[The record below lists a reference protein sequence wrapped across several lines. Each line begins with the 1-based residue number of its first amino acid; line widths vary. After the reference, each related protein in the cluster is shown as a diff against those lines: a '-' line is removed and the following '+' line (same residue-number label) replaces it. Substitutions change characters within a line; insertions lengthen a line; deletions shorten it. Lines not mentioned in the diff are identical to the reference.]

1 MRKPKPVSDLEREV
15 FDLVNAGKLKM
26 WEAGK
31 RLGVSASSVNNRMVR
46 LHWKEKKMPPAEN
59 KIDHAQQPAPI
70 AIPKTSLPSSLEELM
85 RGPSPGPATSP
96 EVTATSTESK
106 PSADPTPG
114 ASPTST
120 TTQTTE
126 ARPQE
131 IDQAAARMAKKIIL
145 KFRAGILRSAIR
157 YFGISPTDPDVLELL
172 PRDMQND
179 GPKGGPSFLEM
190 ILDENQDK
198 TQKVGKLFRGWL
210 GMGLGTVIEGF
221 EMVGTVRAIAEKK
234 GILLPEEQQ
243 AERDQAERLARAKE
257 EAAGRG
263 QQADVPKQSN
273 VFDLGAALGKANSK
287 GGL

>member
-1 MRKPKPVSDLEREV
+1 MRKPKPVSELEREV

-46 LHWKEKKMPPAEN
+46 LHWKEKKMPQEQKPAP
-59 KIDHAQQPAPI
+59 IQQPAPI
-70 AIPKTSLPSSLEELM
+70 AVPKTSLPSSLEELM

-120 TTQTTE
+120 QTATE

-243 AERDQAERLARAKE
+243 AERDQAERLAKAKE
-257 EAAGRG
+257 ETAGRRP
-263 QQADVPKQSN
+263 QVDVPPQSK

>member
-31 RLGVSASSVNNRMVR
+31 RLGVTASSVNNRMVR
-46 LHWKEKKMPPAEN
+46 LHWKDKKTMPTESKPAPVPVTSSTPKVSPPA
-59 KIDHAQQPAPI
+59 
-70 AIPKTSLPSSLEELM
+70 SLEELM

-96 EVTATSTESK
+96 AVTAT
-106 PSADPTPG
+106 PADTTPG

-120 TTQTTE
+120 ATPTE
-126 ARPQE
+126 AKPGE

-172 PRDMQND
+172 PRDMQAE
-179 GPKGGPSFLEM
+179 GPKGGASFLEM

-210 GMGLGTVIEGF
+210 GMGFGTIIEGF

-234 GILLPEEQQ
+234 GLMMPEEQ
-243 AERDQAERLARAKE
+243 LRAKM
-257 EAAGRG
+257 EAEALEKAKADAAAR
-263 QQADVPKQSN
+263 QQNNTQQTVTPQST
-273 VFDLGAALGKANSK
+273 VFDLGAALGKANSRK
-287 GGL
+287 GI